1 MARYLGPTCKLS
13 LREGTDLFLKSWGNS
28 LENKCKLDLSEILE
42 QRLDNIAYRM
52 GYGSTR
58 TESRQW
64 VSHKAIL
71 VNGKNT
77 NIPSCKVQKGDVV
90 EVREKSKNQV
100 RIITAMSVAEQL
112 GFPDRVEVNAKN
124 LSGVFK
130 HIPDRDELSS
140 ELEEQLVV
148 ELFSK

>member
-1 MARYLGPTCKLS
+1 
-13 LREGTDLFLKSWGNS
+13 
-28 LENKCKLDLSEILE
+28 
-42 QRLDNIAYRM
+42 
-52 GYGSTR
+52 
-58 TESRQW
+58 
-64 VSHKAIL
+64 
-71 VNGKNT
+71 
-77 NIPSCKVQKGDVV
+77 
-90 EVREKSKNQV
+90 
-100 RIITAMSVAEQL
+100 MSVAEQL